1 MNKAVLYKLFIVI
14 LAVVFV
20 AEILFLLW
28 ACGRHLDFTDEAFYV
43 LSSLYPEQ
51 FTTRFS
57 DFGYLNAAI
66 MSITG
71 RNLHLLRAVGLFILF
86 VSSFGTVYQSLLYT
100 EKQIQISFDRKE
112 RYVWILTGM
121 IASVGYYF
129 WGMTTPSYNFY
140 SLVGILTAL
149 TGFLQ
154 LLNNKKYIYAVF
166 LLSFGILVLYIG
178 KPTSALFFV
187 FCITIWTIIA
197 HFLKLLETRELI
209 KPLLGSAVLF
219 FILFLIYILAI
230 YGSFNAYLKHIQH
243 TQQLLSTVGYS
254 PELIRK
260 NIISSVL
267 SELEKFYF
275 LTPYSLTIII
285 FSLFYKKQHFMS
297 FKTEKLYFY
306 LIALLIVFGG
316 FFSHKGVSWKWAW
329 GYMAILYAAI
339 AYFIFYLIHVRQSIK
354 QIFIFLFLFIS
365 ASISYVFGTN
375 NYFSIALSGAYL
387 IIAIGLMYLSVWIYH
402 AKQNFIAIFVSIS
415 LIVLFSLST
424 LGQFF
429 MHPYRSEV
437 KLYQHKDKLNI
448 LGGIY
453 VDKHHSNYAK
463 QLQDIQKKHPEIE
476 KFEYLI
482 DISGKSGVNLILNKK
497 YLGQSWVVL
506 EKTDTYY
513 HFANSI
519 LKSVPLSEI
528 KKSILLTNEV
538 LPIEKILK
546 DIPLSFPENY
556 TCVGKVYSMPEKEY
570 HLLWIP
576 K

>member
-1 MNKAVLYKLFIVI
+1 MIPKWFLLVLTSI
-14 LAVVFV
+14 LL
-20 AEILFLLW
+20 AEIIFMLW
-28 ACGRHLDFTDEAFYV
+28 SCKRHLDFTDEAFYV

-71 RNLHLLRAVGLFILF
+71 KNLYFLRVTALLILLM
-86 VSSFGTVYQSLLYT
+86 SSFGVVYQTLLYT
-100 EKQIQISFDRKE
+100 EKQIQISFDKKE
-112 RYVWILTGM
+112 RYVWLLTGM
-121 IASVGYYF
+121 IASMGYYF

-140 SLVGILTAL
+140 SLAGICIAL

-154 LLNNKKYIYAVF
+154 LLNKKKEIYAVF

-187 FCITIWTIIA
+187 FCITIWTVIA
-197 HFLKLLETRELI
+197 HFLKLLEIRQLI
-209 KPLLGSAVLF
+209 KPLLWSAVLF

-230 YGSFNAYLKHIQH
+230 YGGFNAYLKHIQH

-260 NIISSVL
+260 NIINSVL
-267 SELEKFYF
+267 WELGKFYF
-275 LTPYSLTIII
+275 LIPYSLTIII
-285 FSLFYKKQHFMS
+285 FSLFYKKQYFLG
-297 FKTEKLYFY
+297 FTTQKLYFY

-316 FFSHKGVSWKWAW
+316 FFSHKGISWKWAW
-329 GYMAILYAAI
+329 GYMAILYAVI
-339 AYFIFYLIHVRQSIK
+339 AYFIFYLVRVRQSIK

-375 NYFSIALSGAYL
+375 NSFSIALSGVYL
-387 IIAIGLMYLSVWIYH
+387 IIAIGLMYLSAWVYYI
-402 AKQNFIAIFVSIS
+402 KKDVFFVIIGIFLIILFIA
-415 LIVLFSLST
+415 ST

-437 KLYQHKDKLNI
+437 KLYQHKDKQNI

-453 VDKHHSNYAK
+453 LDNHHSNYVK
-463 QLQDIQKKHPEIE
+463 QLQEIA
-476 KFEYLI
+476 KQNPQIKEYDYMI
-482 DISGKSGVNLILNKK
+482 DISGKSAANLILNKK
-497 YLGQSWVVL
+497 YLGQSWIVWG
-506 EKTDTYY
+506 KTDTYY

-519 LKSVPLSEI
+519 LKSVPLSEV
-528 KKSILLTNEV
+528 KKSILLANEV
-538 LPIEKILK
+538 LPTEKILK
-546 DIPLSFPENY
+546 DIPLNFPENY
-556 TCVGKVYSMPEKEY
+556 ICAGRIYSMPEKEY
-570 HLLWIP
+570 HLLWVP
-576 K
+576 KL